1 MASRRLA
8 LQGLAVLGLA
18 PLRLSAQA
26 SEASLLDALRN
37 GGAVLMLRHAQTEA
51 GVGDPPGF
59 QLGQCGTQR
68 NLSEAGRAQSRR
80 IGQALAAQGLVPRAV
95 RSSGWCR
102 CIDTAELAFG
112 RHEVWPALHSFF
124 AERAAQRDPQTAELR
139 RALARLPAQGFE
151 AWVTHQ
157 VNITALTGTWVGMGE
172 AVVIRGG
179 PDGGTM
185 LGRLSLG
192 A

>member
-1 MASRRLA
+1 MQRRLA
-8 LQGLAVLGLA
+8 LHGLAALGLT
-18 PLRLSAQA
+18 PGLGRAQA
-26 SEASLLDALRN
+26 SDDALFDALRQ
-37 GGAVLMLRHAQTEA
+37 GGTVLMLRHAQTEA

-59 QLGQCGTQR
+59 RLGQCGTQR

-102 CIDTAELAFG
+102 CIDTAEPAFG
-112 RHEVWPALHSFF
+112 RHEIWPALHSFF

-139 RALARLPAQGFE
+139 RALAGLPAPGFE

>member
-1 MASRRLA
+1 MLSRRLA
-8 LQGLAVLGLA
+8 WQGLAILGLT
-18 PLRLSAQA
+18 PLRLNAQA
-26 SEASLLDALRN
+26 SEAALLDALRQ
-37 GGAVLMLRHAQTEA
+37 GGAVLMLRHAQTEP

-157 VNITALTGTWVGMGE
+157 VNITALTGTWVDMGE

>member
-8 LQGLAVLGLA
+8 LHGLAALGLA
-18 PLRLSAQA
+18 PLRVSAQA
-26 SEASLLDALRN
+26 DEAALLDALRQ
-37 GGAVLMLRHAQTEA
+37 GGVVLMLRHAQTDP

-80 IGQALAAQGLVPRAV
+80 IGQALAAQGLVPQAV

-139 RALARLPAQGFE
+139 RALARLPARGFE

-157 VNITALTGTWVGMGE
+157 VNITALTGIGVGMGE
-172 AVVIRGG
+172 ALVIRGG

>member
-1 MASRRLA
+1 MQRRLA
-8 LQGLAVLGLA
+8 LHGLAALGLT
-18 PLRLSAQA
+18 PGLGRAQA
-26 SEASLLDALRN
+26 SDDALFDALRQ
-37 GGAVLMLRHAQTEA
+37 GGTVLMLRHAQTEA

-59 QLGQCGTQR
+59 RLGQCSTQR

-80 IGQALAAQGLVPRAV
+80 IGQALAARGLVPRAV

-112 RHEVWPALHSFF
+112 RHEIWPALHSFF

-139 RALARLPAQGFE
+139 RALAGLPAPGFE

-172 AVVIRGG
+172 AVVIRGS

>member
-1 MASRRLA
+1 MVSRRLA
-8 LQGLAVLGLA
+8 LHGLAALGLA
-18 PLRLSAQA
+18 PLRVSAQA
-26 SEASLLDALRN
+26 DEAALLDALRQ
-37 GGAVLMLRHAQTEA
+37 GGVVLMLRHAQTDP

-139 RALARLPAQGFE
+139 RALARLPARGFE

-157 VNITALTGTWVGMGE
+157 VNITALTGIGVGMGE
-172 AVVIRGG
+172 ALVIRGG

>member
-1 MASRRLA
+1 MVSRRLA
-8 LQGLAVLGLA
+8 LHGLAALGLA
-18 PLRLSAQA
+18 PLRVSAQA
-26 SEASLLDALRN
+26 DEAALLDALRQ
-37 GGAVLMLRHAQTEA
+37 GGVVLMLRHAQTDP

-80 IGQALAAQGLVPRAV
+80 IGQALAAQGLVPQAV

-139 RALARLPAQGFE
+139 RALARLPARGFE

-157 VNITALTGTWVGMGE
+157 VNITALTGIGVGMGE
-172 AVVIRGG
+172 ALVIRGG

>member
-8 LQGLAVLGLA
+8 LHGLAALGLA
-18 PLRLSAQA
+18 PLRVSAQA
-26 SEASLLDALRN
+26 DEAALLDALRQ
-37 GGAVLMLRHAQTEA
+37 GGVVLMLRHAQTDP
-51 GVGDPPGF
+51 GVGDPPAF

-139 RALARLPAQGFE
+139 RALARLPARGFE

-157 VNITALTGTWVGMGE
+157 VNITALTGIGVGMGE
-172 AVVIRGG
+172 ALVIRGG